1 MHNIVY
7 LISSS
12 SRRVK
17 EWIVAVV
24 ENRASTEDSLV
35 AREAPVDSG
44 VNGGPLRRVSVE
56 HAERRMQTHVESA
69 DHLRES
75 ETVFPEHLQRLE
87 LLVIRPILEFQSN
100 LIIPRSRQRQ
110 LQSNNRRVVSCVG
123 LYEQKAEESATV
135 FSPIPDIPGLV
146 TVALVT
152 LNILMNGL

>member
-123 LYEQKAEESATV
+123 SYEQKAEESMIA

>member
-100 LIIPRSRQRQ
+100 LIIPCSRQRQ
-110 LQSNNRRVVSCVG
+110 LQSNDRRVVSCVG